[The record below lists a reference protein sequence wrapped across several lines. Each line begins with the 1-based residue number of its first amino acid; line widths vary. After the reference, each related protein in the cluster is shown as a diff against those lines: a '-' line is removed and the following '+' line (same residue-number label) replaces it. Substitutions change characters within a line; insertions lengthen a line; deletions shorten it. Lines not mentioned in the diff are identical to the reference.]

1 MALEDYRNASARS
14 RDSDPDAKIGIQLPI
29 KSGQGGF
36 FKTTSTLLEQ
46 TKTNLKNLL
55 LTVKGERVAQ
65 PEFGSNIFN
74 LLFEN
79 FEPGLEKKL
88 EESIKSTVALWL
100 PHVIIKTLIIDAQD
114 DNNFVGITVGF
125 AVRTDPNSTESISL
139 TLARGG

>member
-55 LTVKGERVAQ
+55 L
-65 PEFGSNIFN
+65 
-74 LLFEN
+74 
-79 FEPGLEKKL
+79 
-88 EESIKSTVALWL
+88 
-100 PHVIIKTLIIDAQD
+100 
-114 DNNFVGITVGF
+114 
-125 AVRTDPNSTESISL
+125 PNSTESISL